1 MFSFLS
7 AAPKMTEAFSMTHHG
22 YMLHVVLKRR
32 QNAKRLTMRV
42 RDGEVHA
49 TAPAS
54 LKTQDAEAFIAQH
67 FDWVKKQLDQDAMAM
82 AQLEDAQPAIW
93 YRGVLTPVVLCRD
106 PNHLGRSKIITTPD
120 QITIHMA
127 ADSRLRPARL
137 LENWLKTQARQ
148 QIKTALDDVLP
159 ELGQAPVPL
168 SIRDQKTRWGSCST
182 TRRLSFNWR
191 LIMAP
196 PAALHYVVVHE
207 AVHLIHH
214 DHSSRFW
221 GKVAEMMPDYRHHK
235 DWLNSHQQD
244 LFANLDRRLHGLKP
258 QYSLI

>member
-1 MFSFLS
+1 
-7 AAPKMTEAFSMTHHG
+7 MTEAFSMTHHG

-106 PNHLGRSKIITTPD
+106 PNHLGRSKIIDHARPD
-120 QITIHMA
+120 HHPYGGGQPVAPCPLIGKLA
-127 ADSRLRPARL
+127 KNPSPPADQNR
-137 LENWLKTQARQ
+137 
-148 QIKTALDDVLP
+148 LDDVLP
-159 ELGQAPVPL
+159 ELGQALCLCPFEIKKHAGGVVPPPDGCL
-168 SIRDQKTRWGSCST
+168 
-182 TRRLSFNWR
+182 
-191 LIMAP
+191 LIG
-196 PAALHYVVVHE
+196 
-207 AVHLIHH
+207 
-214 DHSSRFW
+214 D
-221 GKVAEMMPDYRHHK
+221 
-235 DWLNSHQQD
+235 
-244 LFANLDRRLHGLKP
+244 
-258 QYSLI
+258 